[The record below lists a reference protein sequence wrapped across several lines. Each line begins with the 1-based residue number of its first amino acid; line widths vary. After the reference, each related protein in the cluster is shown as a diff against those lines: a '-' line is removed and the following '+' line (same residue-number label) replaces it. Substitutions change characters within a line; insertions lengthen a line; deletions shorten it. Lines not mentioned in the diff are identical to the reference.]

1 MGLTKPSVKYEHPR
15 KRNAQEAGTVSKT
28 IVSVPEEKSDT
39 GFAGAAI
46 KKKKGDE
53 PRAST
58 SSHKKHAQIR
68 LVIYPPVAGQLPLYD
83 EMISSGVAPNK
94 ALLGLLKKGF
104 PKFEADLLAGK
115 VTVPATELAT
125 NGKPVN
131 TTRNVS
137 TEFMN
142 LAKDLFDPY
151 DILSDRALG
160 QRVAEAI
167 VRSIAKVGHNG

>member
-15 KRNAQEAGTVSKT
+15 KRGAQVAGTVSKT
-28 IVSVPEEKSDT
+28 TISVPKEKSDT

-46 KKKKGDE
+46 KKKGDE
-53 PRAST
+53 PRVSAS
-58 SSHKKHAQIR
+58 SYKKDAQIR
-68 LVIYPPVAGQLPLYD
+68 LVIYPPVTGQLPLYD

-115 VTVPATELAT
+115 VTVPATELET
-125 NGKPVN
+125 NGKPVD

-137 TEFMN
+137 AEFMN

-167 VRSIAKVGHNG
+167 VRSITKVGRNG